1 MDTYDLVGKR
11 MMKVKAK
18 YYSADV
24 GLRNTALDHRMD
36 DSAGLLE
43 NVVYLELR
51 RRGYDVVV
59 GSYRDY
65 EVDFTA
71 RRGGETEFYQVAR
84 TLADDAT
91 VNRERRPLRLLK
103 DLGRKYVLTLDRDL
117 PEPSDGIEY
126 VNLIDWLEG
135 EERPF

>member
-1 MDTYDLVGKR
+1 M
-11 MMKVKAK
+11 
-18 YYSADV
+18 

-71 RRGGETEFYQVAR
+71 RRGGEMEFYQVAR

-91 VNRERRPLRLLK
+91 MNRERRPLRLLK

-135 EERPF
+135 EGRPF

>member
-71 RRGGETEFYQVAR
+71 RRDGGIEFYQVATSPPGGMVELSSTR
-84 TLADDAT
+84 WPGPWPTM
-91 VNRERRPLRLLK
+91 P
-103 DLGRKYVLTLDRDL
+103 
-117 PEPSDGIEY
+117 P
-126 VNLIDWLEG
+126 
-135 EERPF
+135 